1 MSAMETSPVP
11 HALRLPRARPGVV
24 SPSVLPNPRTP
35 ARSDLAA
42 ACAALWLLRRGVPRR
57 SKPRASRLSV
67 AARRREL
74 ALSFLPGPAFA
85 ETEADLEASVAAG
98 ADREAGKVRRLLEDP
113 EVKLIRQLQQ
123 RAQLLD
129 GRTFR
134 PLQLPSL
141 LQKGSPLYDADVVC
155 VGEIHDSEADHAMQR
170 LLIDALTYALFLELR
185 SSEGVDPSAPR
196 GRTPQNLSAQK
207 LAVGVEYFSRQQQ
220 PTLDGLVFDKSPDGP
235 GSSPSKFRRSKWQ
248 ACDWDRVWAYDWNLY
263 APLFRF
269 CQLNLNRI
277 VGLNLPL
284 EAVLTVS
291 RGGLDSAPEWLRSQL
306 PPLDL
311 EQLKHRRRFEDMLRM
326 PLEKAVQR
334 MSLPTSSWSPKEEL
348 NNMYQA
354 QVLWDEFMANTALRY
369 VSDVGGR
376 LVVLAGANHV
386 WRDAIPDRFE
396 AQARRGGTARRA
408 TTIVPWRGSGLP
420 PAGAADYLWQ
430 MDGPGGGDELAAE
443 LRAQRERLKGK
454 SRVFPAGYI

>member
-42 ACAALWLLRRGVPRR
+42 PCAALWLLRRGVPRR

-196 GRTPQNLSAQK
+196 GRTPQPGGICQLRSWPWEWHCYCCGGPHWMVSFLK
-207 LAVGVEYFSRQQQ
+207 EYFSRQQQ

-235 GSSPSKFRRSKWQ
+235 GSSPSKFRHLGQTW
-248 ACDWDRVWAYDWNLY
+248 
-263 APLFRF
+263 
-269 CQLNLNRI
+269 
-277 VGLNLPL
+277 
-284 EAVLTVS
+284 EAVISSFNRVDTCMVIEIATRSADTSGQSPINKLGCS
-291 RGGLDSAPEWLRSQL
+291 RC
-306 PPLDL
+306 
-311 EQLKHRRRFEDMLRM
+311 
-326 PLEKAVQR
+326 
-334 MSLPTSSWSPKEEL
+334 
-348 NNMYQA
+348 
-354 QVLWDEFMANTALRY
+354 
-369 VSDVGGR
+369 
-376 LVVLAGANHV
+376 
-386 WRDAIPDRFE
+386 
-396 AQARRGGTARRA
+396 
-408 TTIVPWRGSGLP
+408 
-420 PAGAADYLWQ
+420 
-430 MDGPGGGDELAAE
+430 
-443 LRAQRERLKGK
+443 
-454 SRVFPAGYI
+454 